1 MKDREPVVFVVD
13 DDKSVRTSL
22 SHLLES
28 DGYTVES
35 FVSAAEYLARNPH
48 PGPACLILD
57 VLLPGLDGLALQRKL
72 EEQGRKEQIVF
83 ITGHGDIPMG
93 VRAIKRGA
101 VDFLAKPFQDDELL
115 DAVSE
120 AVARSAENWHTQDDV
135 VQIQARIAT
144 LTAREL
150 QVFRLV
156 IAGLLNKQI
165 AAELGAALRT
175 IKTHRGRVM
184 HKLGVQSVA
193 DLVRLAGKAGVDPV
207 HFST

>member
-1 MKDREPVVFVVD
+1 
-13 DDKSVRTSL
+13 
-22 SHLLES
+22 
-28 DGYTVES
+28 
-35 FVSAAEYLARNPH
+35 
-48 PGPACLILD
+48 
-57 VLLPGLDGLALQRKL
+57 
-72 EEQGRKEQIVF
+72 
-83 ITGHGDIPMG
+83 MG
-93 VRAIKRGA
+93 VRAMKRGA

-156 IAGLLNKQI
+156 IAGSLNKQI